1 MRKKDRLEEI
11 SDFPSTRMDMEYGS
25 VGGTQDNG
33 QEEQERY
40 RERTA
45 SQRKRVK
52 KCCML
57 FSSAVAGVVVIYNSF
72 GIDLLKNDIFA
83 DVHLEETVSG
93 EIISE
98 STVPEPDIS
107 EPAVSEPTTTQT
119 GRDEPEMEGE
129 YADEEFPVLPNMAV
143 DTVMNEDFII
153 VADADN
159 PDGVYI
165 HLNDR
170 LIGNRGTIENITYDE
185 ETNTLVLDNAG
196 ADVIVANLMGNGFK
210 VELVGESH
218 IGTIIV
224 YGFYYGGSVTF
235 TGGGSLYVNES
246 RENDIGILLEA
257 EYSKSCIMVDRNV
270 TIESYG
276 TEAAIMVFD
285 TKADKGLYYLKPQK
299 LEGGVRCAGDRR
311 EYGVS
316 GEESNGER
324 DDWTIVDADDET
336 QIARKVIISPVYN

>member
-1 MRKKDRLEEI
+1 MRKKDRPEEI

-93 EIISE
+93 KNISE

-107 EPAVSEPTTTQT
+107 EPAVSEPTTTQPVS
-119 GRDEPEMEGE
+119 DEPEMEGE

-170 LIGNRGTIENITYDE
+170 LIGNRGTVENITYDE

-210 VELVGESH
+210 VELVGENH
-218 IGTIIV
+218 IGMIIV

-235 TGGGSLYVNES
+235 TGDGSLYVNES

-336 QIARKVIISPVYN
+336 QIAGKVIISPVYN

>member
-1 MRKKDRLEEI
+1 MRKKDRHEEI
-11 SDFPSTRMDMEYGS
+11 SDFPSTRMDMEYGTAGS
-25 VGGTQDNG
+25 TQDNG

-72 GIDLLKNDIFA
+72 GIDLLKKDIFA
-83 DVHLEETVSG
+83 GTHLEETVSG
-93 EIISE
+93 ENIPE
-98 STVPEPDIS
+98 ATVPEPDIS
-107 EPAVSEPTTTQT
+107 EPAVSEPTTTQS
-119 GRDEPEMEGE
+119 GSDDHEMEGG
-129 YADEEFPVLPNMAV
+129 YGDEEFPVLPNMAV
-143 DTVMNEDFII
+143 DTMMNEDFII

-170 LIGNRGTIENITYDE
+170 LIGNRGTVEDITYDE
-185 ETNTLVLDNAG
+185 ETNTLVLDNAS

-218 IGTIIV
+218 IGMIIV

-235 TGGGSLYVNES
+235 TGDGSLYVNES

-299 LEGGVRCAGDRR
+299 LEGGIRCAGDRR

-316 GEESNGER
+316 GEESNGEQ

-336 QIARKVIISPVYN
+336 QIAGKVIISPVYN